1 MVLPMR
7 AGAAVSRPGTP
18 RVLFVIPGTA
28 EGSSMIFARRQAQS
42 LERQGVEV
50 NLFHLR
56 SRTSL
61 LELTREW
68 RRFRRRVR
76 RVNPQVIHAQF
87 GSMTAWFAAWAV
99 TLSSKRRPLVVTY
112 RGSDLN
118 PALEGASWRARLR
131 AAAGRMLSQLAA
143 LRASRI
149 VCVSRELRSRLW
161 WRREIAVVM
170 PTGVDAEAFHP
181 EPRARARGRV
191 GWGERE
197 RVVLFNAGHNP
208 SVKRLDLARQAVAL
222 AQDFLDDVR
231 LEVLDGRTPPDR
243 MPELLNAADCL
254 LLTSDREGSSTI
266 LQEALACNLPVVSVN
281 AGDSAERLAGVRHSA
296 IVERDPAAIAAEMAR
311 VLRAAVRSN
320 GREKVREFSAQ
331 RIAGEL
337 QRIYVELGA
346 GAAPNTVASPAGASA
361 GTGTRAQAS
370 RGVR

>member
-1 MVLPMR
+1 MVLPMS
-7 AGAAVSRPGTP
+7 GGGP
-18 RVLFVIPGTA
+18 RVLFVIPGTSQ
-28 EGSSMIFARRQAQS
+28 GSSMIFARRQAES
-42 LERQGVEV
+42 LQRQGVEV

-61 LELTREW
+61 LELAREW

-87 GSMTAWFAAWAV
+87 GTMTAWFAAWGV
-99 TLSSKRRPLVVTY
+99 TLSNPRRPLVITY

-118 PALEGASWRARLR
+118 PVPESAGWWATLR
-131 AAAGRMLSQLAA
+131 ATAGRGLSQLAA

-149 VCVSRELRSRLW
+149 VCVSRELRGRLW

-170 PTGVDAEAFHP
+170 PSGVDAEVFRP
-181 EPRARARGRV
+181 EPRARARGRL
-191 GWGERE
+191 GWGESE

-208 SVKRLDLARQAVAL
+208 GLKRLDLATQAVL
-222 AQDFLDDVR
+222 LVPDFLDGAR

-281 AGDSAERLAGVRHSA
+281 AGDSAERLAGVRHCA
-296 IVERDPAAIAAEMAR
+296 LVERDPAVIAVELAR
-311 VLRAAVRSN
+311 VLRVPVRSN
-320 GREKVREFSAQ
+320 GREKVREFSTH

-337 QRIYVELGA
+337 HRIYLELGA
-346 GAAPNTVASPAGASA
+346 GSDATPA
-361 GTGTRAQAS
+361 RAS
-370 RGVR
+370 RRVHSQV

>member
-1 MVLPMR
+1 MVLPMMP
-7 AGAAVSRPGTP
+7 GAP
-18 RVLFVIPGTA
+18 RVLFVIPGAT
-28 EGSSMIFARRQAQS
+28 EGSSMIFARRQAES
-42 LERQGVEV
+42 LQRQGVEV

-68 RRFRRRVR
+68 SRFRRRVR

-87 GSMTAWFAAWAV
+87 GTMTAWFAASAV
-99 TLSSKRRPLVVTY
+99 TLCNPRRPLVITY

-118 PALEGASWRARLR
+118 AAPEGAGWRAGWR
-131 AAAGRMLSQLAA
+131 AAAGQALSQLAA

-149 VCVSRELRSRLW
+149 VCVSRQLRGRLW
-161 WRREIAVVM
+161 WRREIAEVM
-170 PTGVDAEAFHP
+170 PTGVDAAVFRP
-181 EPRARARGRV
+181 EPRARARERL
-191 GWGERE
+191 GWGEKE

-208 SVKRLDLARQAVAL
+208 GLKRLDLARQAVGL
-222 AQDFLDDVR
+222 VQDFLDHVR

-296 IVERDPAAIAAEMAR
+296 VVERDPACIAAELAR
-311 VLRAAVRSN
+311 VLKVPVRSN
-320 GREKVREFSAQ
+320 GRQKVREFSAP

-337 QRIYVELGA
+337 YRIYLDLGMS
-346 GAAPNTVASPAGASA
+346 AATSS
-361 GTGTRAQAS
+361 TQAS
-370 RGVR
+370 RSIR